1 MTLKIV
7 RRTRLDA
14 TAATAAMTLTAVV
27 FAGLALAGSASADHG
42 YSPEPPTLNGDWAP
56 FNRCPVDNPA
66 MLAIEGTTTE
76 AFCIAGDTPSGSMT
90 TGNLTVAFKHTNHQ
104 YGVVQNREGLPSP
117 GVSPAGGVL
126 VAEPVEL
133 PGGIQGLIC
142 PGASHIAAW
151 VCSSGHHHHGWG
163 DGRANDVTWT
173 LESAGD
179 VSNFSLFAG
188 LAPGVPIVTSREKIH
203 LQSRWLGDDCYIG
216 SEAEPIVS
224 EPSSVAQPEV
234 KFFGFAGNGAPLA
247 EGEEET
253 LADISSFGS
262 QNATGFTVPA
272 ATGCGRHGSLDRAI
286 DEKVGL
292 PSSASTNSITFNE
305 NTTNLVGVANPES
318 AAPNDGKVLSE
329 YWHSAVISP
338 VGGGHGSDHGHRDGR
353 HWSRG
358 GIEEDAR
365 SKFRLRH

>member
-1 MTLKIV
+1 MTLKIA
-7 RRTRLDA
+7 RRPRLA
-14 TAATAAMTLTAVV
+14 AIAATAAMTLTAVV
-27 FAGLALAGSASADHG
+27 FAGLALAGSALADHG
-42 YSPEPPTLNGDWAP
+42 YSPEPPTLNGGWAP
-56 FNRCPVDNPA
+56 FNRCPVDNPT

-104 YGVVQNREGLPSP
+104 YGVVQGLDGLPSP
-117 GVSPAGGVL
+117 TVSPAGGVL

-142 PGASHIAAW
+142 PEASHIASW
-151 VCSSGHHHHGWG
+151 VCSHHHHGWG
-163 DGRANDVTWT
+163 DGRADDVTWT

-188 LAPGVPIVTSREKIH
+188 LVPGSPIATSREKVH
-203 LQSRWLGDDCYIG
+203 LQNRWLGDDCYIG
-216 SEAEPIVS
+216 SEAEPIVF
-224 EPSSVAQPEV
+224 EPSSIAQPEF
-234 KFFGFAGNGAPLA
+234 KFLDFASNGGPVA
-247 EGEEET
+247 EGEEVV
-253 LADISSFGS
+253 LADIASFGS

-305 NTTNLVGVANPES
+305 NTSNLVGVANPES
-318 AAPNDGKVLSE
+318 VAPNDGKDLSQF
-329 YWHSAVISP
+329 WHSAVLAEP
-338 VGGGHGSDHGHRDGR
+338 DARGSDHDQRRGR
-353 HWSRG
+353 
-358 GIEEDAR
+358 
-365 SKFRLRH
+365 RLRSSGEAEEYIQHKLGPRH